1 MKTPS
6 PLIKKLP
13 ELSARAFYIAAAAL
27 VALRLLLTS
36 QQKLYLCPEVSMLD
50 DMLMYKL
57 ARSVAEGGWLGA
69 YNYLTLGKRAL
80 YAVWLALLNKAGISV
95 LFAGQL
101 LAVSA
106 AAAAA
111 RALRPVTQNRFIR
124 LLALAFLL
132 FSPNAYADFTLRVY
146 RANISSSF
154 ALLFFAGA
162 VGLILRAREGKPA
175 KLFGWGALA
184 GLSFAAEWLLRE
196 EAAWLLPMA
205 ALAVI
210 ASALLIVKKTSGGD
224 ATQTGA
230 RCAALALSLLLA
242 LAGIGAYA
250 GVNHAHYG
258 RFVTSDLTS
267 AEFAEA
273 YGAMTRIV
281 VPESDKNPIVPV
293 PQASREKLAEASP
306 LFAELMP
313 YLESDDFMRWQKDCG
328 SGLEYSGGGIYW
340 AVRNAASLAGYYE
353 TPQKAQ
359 DYFRALAHEINAAAD
374 AGLLGEVLPRRSGL
388 NSPITSDYIV
398 PTLKMSLES
407 LVRVASY
414 GELRCDPES
423 SIGSDLVLD
432 EMEAFLHCEAQ
443 RVSYSDSEDGS
454 ARRLVFWAVSERA
467 PVSAVLSGSSSGELK
482 GQTII
487 STAGDVYLDY
497 LLAGKDM
504 RYTSGARLTVDYE
517 LAPGESAAL
526 ALTDGETS
534 ITVPISPESEYPTE
548 TISEGGITYRIEYAG
563 AALQST
569 TEYGFAELWLYRLM
583 RVIVW
588 VYRALGTLMFAAGT
602 AALALAVIAFIKKK
616 SLFGSGVELA
626 VCLGCLLSA
635 ALRIGMMSFADV
647 SAFGLGVYTMYLAD
661 VYPLMTLWEIAAIAL
676 WLRSRRAQRDK
687 A

>member
-1 MKTPS
+1 MKRPS
-6 PLIKKLP
+6 LLKKLP
-13 ELSARAFYIAAAAL
+13 ELNARMFYIAAAAL
-27 VALRLLLTS
+27 IALRLLLTS

-124 LLALAFLL
+124 LLVLAFLL

-162 VGLILRAREGKPA
+162 AGFMLRAREGKPS
-175 KLFGWGALA
+175 KLFCWGALA

-210 ASALLIVKKTSGGD
+210 ISAVLIVKKTSGGTV
-224 ATQTGA
+224 TQTGA
-230 RCAALALSLLLA
+230 RCAALAVSVALA

-250 GVNHAHYG
+250 SVNYAHYG

-267 AEFAEA
+267 AEFADA

-281 VPESDKNPIVPV
+281 VPESDKNPIVPL
-293 PQASREKLAEASP
+293 PRSSREKLAEASP

-313 YLESDDFMRWQKDCG
+313 YLESDDFLRWQKDCG
-328 SGLEYSGGGIYW
+328 DGIEYSGGGIYW

-353 TPQKAQ
+353 TPQKAEE
-359 DYFRALAHEINAAAD
+359 YFRALAHEINAAAD

-388 NSPITSDYIV
+388 NSPITADYIA

-407 LVRVASY
+407 LARVASY

-443 RVSYSDSEDGS
+443 RVSYSEPESDS
-454 ARRLVFWAVSERA
+454 AARLVFWAVSERA
-467 PVSAVLSGSSSGELK
+467 PVGATLYNAAGEGLRC
-482 GQTII
+482 QTIA

-497 LLAGKDM
+497 LLEGEDM
-504 RYTSGARLTVDYE
+504 RYTSGARLTVNYE
-517 LAPGESAAL
+517 LAPGEAAEL

-534 ITVPISPESEYPTE
+534 TTVPISPDSRYPSEIITE
-548 TISEGGITYRIEYAG
+548 GTITYRIEYAG
-563 AALQST
+563 AAQQST

-588 VYRALGTLMFAAGT
+588 VYRALGVVMFVAGT
-602 AALALAVIAFIKKK
+602 LALALAVIAFIKKK
-616 SLFGSGVELA
+616 SLFGSGTVLA
-626 VCLGCLLSA
+626 VCLGCLFSA

-661 VYPLMTLWEIAAIAL
+661 VYPLMALWEIAAIAL
-676 WLRSRRAQRDK
+676 WLRSGRLHKGNA
-687 A
+687 